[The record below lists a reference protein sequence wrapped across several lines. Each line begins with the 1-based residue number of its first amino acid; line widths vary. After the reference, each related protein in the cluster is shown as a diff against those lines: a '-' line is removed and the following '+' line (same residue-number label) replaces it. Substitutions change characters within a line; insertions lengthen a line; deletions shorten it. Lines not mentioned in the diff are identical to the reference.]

1 MPTPRTLG
9 VTLLC
14 ALTATLAAPG
24 AARAAEAPPNG
35 VSFEIV
41 GVGGTGCLPGTTTG
55 SVSDSGDTLTL
66 QHDSFAAAVGVG
78 TGPSD
83 FRKNC
88 LISLRIHAPAGY
100 SYAITGTDHR
110 GSISLAAGANA
121 VQRTS
126 YHFTGQA
133 QTALVTHQFRGPVS
147 DDWQTS
153 DQITI
158 ASLVFSPCGAERNL
172 NVNTDVTVLAGTSN
186 PATTTSSMTVAE
198 TATDLYHLT
207 WRRCA

>member
-1 MPTPRTLG
+1 MRTPKTLG
-9 VTLLC
+9 VTVFC
-14 ALTATLAAPG
+14 ALAATLAAPG
-24 AARAAEAPPNG
+24 VARAAEAPPDG

-41 GVGGTGCLPGTTTG
+41 GVGGSGCLPGTTAG
-55 SVSDSGDTLTL
+55 SVSASGDALTL
-66 QHDSFAAAVGVG
+66 EHDSFVAAVGVG
-78 TGPSD
+78 AGPSN

-88 LISLRIHAPAGY
+88 LVSLRVHAPVGY
-100 SYAITGTDHR
+100 RYAITGADRR

-126 YHFTGQA
+126 YYFTGQA

-172 NVNTDVTVLAGTSN
+172 NINTDVTVLAGTSD
-186 PATTTSSMTVAE
+186 PATTTSSMIVTE
-198 TATDLYHLT
+198 TATDVYHLT
-207 WRRCA
+207 WSRCA